1 MCDTKIRYRC
11 DWPRLLREEVASV
24 SARGLKN
31 KLIEVVL
38 VHSGYRVSIDTA
50 LFIWSRVPETT
61 LPLET
66 TLRSVYMELRVV
78 TAVPSSTLV
87 SLETASQV
95 TYSTKWRAP

>member
-1 MCDTKIRYRC
+1 MFIKNVFRLVFFHITKLAKCNIFR
-11 DWPRLLREEVASV
+11 SV
-24 SARGLKN
+24 SFWTK
-31 KLIEVVL
+31 
-38 VHSGYRVSIDTA
+38 A

-66 TLRSVYMELRVV
+66 TLRTVYMELRVV